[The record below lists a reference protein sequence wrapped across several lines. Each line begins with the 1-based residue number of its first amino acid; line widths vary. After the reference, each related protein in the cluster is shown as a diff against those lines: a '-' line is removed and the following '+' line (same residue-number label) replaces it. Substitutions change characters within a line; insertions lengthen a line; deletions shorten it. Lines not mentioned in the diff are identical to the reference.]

1 MSAVASIPA
10 KTESASAGALILRL
24 IRHVAIGSG
33 AIVVPLLLWELAAR
47 LGWINTFLF
56 PPPSQ
61 IFATIWAQSGPN
73 GNPPWAIPLHVGR
86 SLFRLLSGLALAI
99 VVGTLVG
106 VAIGM
111 SRTGRAIFSPIIS
124 AIMPVPTLAWTPVLL
139 LAVGIDDR
147 TTILVVFIAASF
159 EIIYTIVSG
168 IEMMNVKLF
177 WVARSMGATRSQ
189 IFWRVIIPGIL
200 PYLITGMRLGTGYA
214 WRALIAAEMLAAS
227 SFGLGFMIF
236 DASEYMSMDVIYGG
250 VMLIAVLGYLL
261 ENVLIGRLE
270 AATTEKWGVQVER

>member
-1 MSAVASIPA
+1 MSSSASLPLRH
-10 KTESASAGALILRL
+10 ENASAGALVLRL
-24 IRHVAIGSG
+24 LGRVAMASG
-33 AIVVPLLLWELAAR
+33 AIVVPLLLWEIAAR
-47 LGWINTFLF
+47 WGWINTFLF
-56 PPPSQ
+56 PAPSQ
-61 IFATIWAQSGPN
+61 IVSTIWAQSGPW

-86 SLFRLLSGLALAI
+86 SLFRLVSGLALAI
-99 VVGTLVG
+99 VIGTLIG

-111 SRTGRAIFSPIIS
+111 TRAGRAIFSPIIS

-177 WVARSMGATRSQ
+177 WVARSMGASRSQ

-250 VMLIAVLGYLL
+250 VMLIALLGYLL

-270 AATTEKWGVQVER
+270 AATTDKWGVQVER